1 MVLEDLGYTR
11 ENEAFRIDNDLGS
24 FEIGRISAEHK
35 ERYVVKTIDQE
46 FDAEITGNLRYTA
59 DDRAD
64 YPAVGDW
71 VAFLPFEDAYGII
84 YHIFPRSTVL
94 ERQAVGKFGEKQIIA
109 ANIDYSL
116 IIQSVDRDYNINR
129 LERYLSISHVANIQP
144 IVLLSKTD
152 LIDEEILV
160 ELILGVKKKHPNVP
174 VFPFSNIVQ
183 SGLDK
188 IKNIFEK
195 GKTFCFLGSSGVGKS
210 TLINN
215 LSGRKIMKTNEISQI
230 TKKGKHTTS
239 HREMIILDSGAI
251 LIDTPGMREIGI
263 TDQEDITFDEIGE
276 LARDCKYVDCSHQ
289 HEDSCAVLAA
299 LEDQRIDRFT
309 YDNFLKMEREAN
321 RFQSTIAEK
330 RKKDK
335 KFGRMYKE
343 AIKYR
348 KKNKY

>member
-1 MVLEDLGYTR
+1 MVLEDLGYTS
-11 ENEAFRIDNDLGS
+11 ENEAFRIENDFGS

-35 ERYVVKTIDQE
+35 ERFIVKTTDQE
-46 FDAEITGNLRYTA
+46 FDAEITGNLRYA
-59 DDRAD
+59 AADRAD

-71 VAFLPFEDAYGII
+71 VAFSPFEDEYGII
-84 YHIFPRSTVL
+84 YHIFPRNTVL

-109 ANIDYSL
+109 ANIDYSI

-129 LERYLSISHVANIQP
+129 LERYLSVSHAANIQP

-152 LIDEEILV
+152 LIDKETLV
-160 ELILGVKKKHPNVP
+160 ELIRGVEKQHSNVP
-174 VFPFSNIVQ
+174 VVPFSNITQ
-183 SGLDK
+183 SGLDEVRR
-188 IKNIFEK
+188 IFKK

-210 TLINN
+210 TLVNN
-215 LSGRKIMKTNEISQI
+215 LSGHKIMKTNEISQI

-251 LIDTPGMREIGI
+251 LIDTPGMREVGI
-263 TDQEDITFDEIGE
+263 TDQEIITFEEISE
-276 LARDCKYVDCSHQ
+276 LAKDCKYVNCSHQ

-299 LEDQRIDRFT
+299 LEDQSIDRST
-309 YDNFLKMEREAN
+309 YDNFLKMEREVN

-335 KFGRMYKE
+335 KFGKMYKE
-343 AIKYR
+343 VAKYR
-348 KKNKY
+348 RKYKY